1 MASANLSLAS
11 SVLAKPIRVGRIQL
25 SHRIAM
31 APMTRFRASKEHV
44 VNEAAA
50 EYYSQ
55 RATPAG
61 TLLITE
67 GIFIAPK
74 AGGYAHVPGIWSDE
88 QIAVWKRVRCTSS
101 PHEIF

>member
-1 MASANLSLAS
+1 
-11 SVLAKPIRVGRIQL
+11 
-25 SHRIAM
+25 M

-67 GIFIAPK
+67 GILIAPK
-74 AGGYAHVPGIWSDE
+74 AGGLAHAPGIWNDV
-88 QIAVWKRVRCTSS
+88 QIAAWKKVRLTNDCQQ
-101 PHEIF
+101 PVPR